1 MKKEK
6 NSMKRKA
13 IKSIA
18 VILMIGIIEYSYP
31 TEIRAASIQEA
42 SIEVRADQIG
52 YRYKIINGKLHM
64 RLYNYTKREWIGDWI
79 PCN

>member
-18 VILMIGIIEYSYP
+18 VILMIGIIGYSYP
-31 TEIRAASIQEA
+31 TEIRAASIPVSYTPLYYQ
-42 SIEVRADQIG
+42 AD
-52 YRYKIINGKLHM
+52 
-64 RLYNYTKREWIGDWI
+64 
-79 PCN
+79 